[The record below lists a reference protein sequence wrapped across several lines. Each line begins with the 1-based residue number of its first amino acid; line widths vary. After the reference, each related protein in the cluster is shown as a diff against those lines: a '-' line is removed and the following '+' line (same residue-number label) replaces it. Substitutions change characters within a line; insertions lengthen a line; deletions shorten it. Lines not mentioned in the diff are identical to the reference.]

1 MLDLINKLI
10 LLAFVVSAC
19 SVAVVAQVTEP
30 CQVRSGVIRDSSRP
44 SVYLTFEKKG
54 QLDKSSKA
62 EASERIWLRLHN
74 NTGWAILIY
83 TQDYYE
89 KSMFAP
95 LRICGVANEGL
106 RDGMEI
112 GPLYSIEAAG
122 EKAVV
127 PKIDWGHMILDPSIW
142 LPSGQSLIFS
152 VPAEHLGK
160 HLRVSISF
168 SYEWEWKRLSD
179 GRLDQDF
186 KEPFH
191 RAWFESRELPV
202 SLRPR

>member
-10 LLAFVVSAC
+10 VSALVVSAC

-30 CQVRSGVIRDSSRP
+30 CQVSSSGIRDSSRP
-44 SVYLTFEKKG
+44 SVYLTFERKG
-54 QLDKSSKA
+54 KLDKSSKA

-74 NTGWAILIY
+74 NTGWAILVY

-95 LRICGVANEGL
+95 LRICGVASEGL
-106 RDGMEI
+106 RDGMEV

-152 VPAEHLGK
+152 VPTEHLGK
-160 HLRVSISF
+160 HLRVSVSF

-179 GRLDQDF
+179 GRLDLAF

-191 RAWFESRELPV
+191 RAWFESRELPAA
-202 SLRPR
+202 LRPK